1 MINLY
6 TNHPTSSFV
15 MYPDTDF
22 SASSDTVYQL
32 VVSQDLDRSTTTI
45 SNLKRLNTY
54 VRNNLSDVYIF
65 EAYSGSIPNPDGQY
79 STQLFG
85 GKNLKETWGTYHTQF
100 TNAHQKWSDV
110 STFSGSVIADDRA
123 YVHGGNTQTITTYT
137 GTNQDGAYTTYNS

>member
-1 MINLY
+1 
-6 TNHPTSSFV
+6 
-15 MYPDTDF
+15 MYPDTEF
-22 SASSDTVYQL
+22 SASSDTVYEL

-85 GKNLKETWGTYHTQF
+85 GKILHAKWGTYHKQYSKD
-100 TNAHQKWSDV
+100 HQIWSNV
-110 STFSGSVIADDRA
+110 LYFSGSVIADDRA